1 MKLKIIILLQ
11 IISLNQFAQIYKD
24 SSITTE
30 QRVNDLLGRMTNE
43 EKFMQLFMVPG
54 NLSSDN
60 ESLKNGIF
68 GLQVGRNDEN
78 NGAANQVINYRSTYS
93 AKESAIQINELQKFF
108 IENTRLGIPIIPF
121 DEALHGLIR
130 PGATCFPQSIAL
142 TATWDTELVKDV
154 FQSIALECKSRGIRQ
169 ILSPVLNL
177 ATDVRWGR
185 VEETYGEDPFLVTE
199 IGSVFV
205 SQFEK
210 EGIITTPKH
219 FIANI
224 GDGGRD
230 SYPVELDETHLRET
244 HLIPFESCFKKS
256 GARSVMTAYNSLYG
270 SPCTANDLLLNKI
283 LKNEWN
289 FQGFVISDAGATGGA
304 NVLHFTA
311 KDYADATAKSINSG
325 LDVIFQTSIS
335 HKSLFS
341 PPFFDG
347 RIDQKRI
354 DDAVSRVLRAKFD
367 LGLFDKPYV
376 DPEIAQKTNGNAEH
390 IKLSQK
396 AAIESIVLLKNDKQ
410 TLPIDQNKIKSI
422 ALIGPDADTMRLGGY
437 SRPEDNSVTILQGL
451 QNKYGDQIKI
461 KYLKG
466 CERTNIDFKPIPSEF
481 LFCYVNGVENNGLQ
495 GKYYNNVSFTG
506 EPELIRI
513 DKNIDFQWT
522 LFSPDPDKLTY
533 DFYSVKWQGKIKSPV
548 NGKIK
553 IGIDGNDGYRLYIN
567 DKLII
572 DNWIKKTRQTILKDF
587 IFIKN
592 QVYNIRIEYYEPTG
606 NSFFKLVWDYGINHD
621 YQGEIEKA
629 VKMAKNC
636 DIIIYAGGIEE
647 GEFRDRA
654 YLNLPGHQEELI
666 NALAKTGIP
675 LIVVLT
681 GGSAITMNNWI
692 NEADAILDIWYPGQ
706 EGGNAVTAILSGDQ
720 NPGGKLPV
728 TFPVFE
734 GQLPLVYNH
743 KPTGRGD
750 DYLNLTG
757 QALFPFGY
765 GLSYTTFEYSDLKMD
780 KKIIG
785 RNDSV
790 QISFNLKNTG
800 KYKGDEIVQLYIRD
814 ELSSVARPLIE
825 LKGFQRISLEPN
837 ESKKVLF
844 NIKPEMLELYD
855 INKIKTLEPGDF
867 RIMIGSSSKDIRL
880 RDILKVE

>member
-11 IISLNQFAQIYKD
+11 IISLNLFAQIYKD
-24 SSITTE
+24 SSFTTE
-30 QRVNDLLGRMTNE
+30 QRVNDLLGRMTDE

-78 NGAANQVINYRSTYS
+78 NSAANQMINYSSTYS
-93 AKESAIQINELQKFF
+93 AKESAIQINEIQKFF

-142 TATWDTELVKDV
+142 AATWDTELVKDV

-185 VEETYGEDPFLVTE
+185 VEETYGEDPFLATE
-199 IGSVFV
+199 MGTAFV

-210 EGIITTPKH
+210 AGIITTPKH

-230 SYPVELDETHLRET
+230 SYPIELDETYLKET
-244 HLIPFESCFKKS
+244 HLIPFEYCFKKA

-270 SPCTANDLLLNKI
+270 SPCTANDRLLNKI
-283 LKNEWN
+283 LKDEWN
-289 FQGFVISDAGATGGA
+289 FSGFVISDAGATGGA

-325 LDVIFQTSIS
+325 LDVIFQTSIN

-347 RIDQKRI
+347 RIEQKRI
-354 DDAVSRVLRAKFD
+354 DDAVSRVLRAKFN
-367 LGLFDKPYV
+367 LGLFDDPYIE
-376 DPEIAQKTNGNAEH
+376 PELAHITNGNIEH
-390 IKLSQK
+390 RKLAQK
-396 AAIESIVLLKNDKQ
+396 AALESIVMLKNEDNI
-410 TLPIDQNKIKSI
+410 LPLDIDRIKSI
-422 ALIGPDADTMRLGGY
+422 ALIGPDADTLRLGGY

-451 QNKYGDQIKI
+451 KNKFGNQIKI

-466 CERTNIDFKPIPSEF
+466 CERTNVDYKPIPAKF
-481 LFCYVNGVENNGLQ
+481 LFCSTNGEEINGLE
-495 GKYYNNVSFTG
+495 GKYYKNISLTG
-506 EPELIRI
+506 EPEFIRI

-522 LFSPDPDKLTY
+522 LFSPDPNKLNY
-533 DFYSVKWQGKIKSPV
+533 DFYSVQWHGKLKAPV
-548 NGKIK
+548 TGKIK
-553 IGIDGNDGYRLYIN
+553 IGIDGNDGYRLYLN
-567 DKLII
+567 DELII
-572 DNWIKKTRQTILKDF
+572 DNWIKKSRQTILKEF
-587 IFIKN
+587 SFVRN
-592 QVYNIRIEYYEPTG
+592 QVYDIRIEYYEPTG

-621 YQGEIEKA
+621 YQAEINEA
-629 VKMAKNC
+629 VKIAKNC
-636 DIIIYAGGIEE
+636 DLIIFAGGIEE

-654 YLNLPGHQEELI
+654 YLNLPWHQEELI
-666 NALAKTGIP
+666 LKLAKTKKPIIVL
-675 LIVVLT
+675 LI

-706 EGGNAVTAILSGDQ
+706 EGGNAVAEILSGEQ
-720 NPGGKLPV
+720 NPGGKLPI

-750 DYLNLTG
+750 DYINLTG
-757 QALFPFGY
+757 QALFPFGF
-765 GLSYTTFEYSDLKMD
+765 GLSYTNFEYSDFIMD

-790 QISFNLKNTG
+790 HISFKLKNTG

-814 ELSSVARPLIE
+814 ELSSVSRPLIE
-825 LKGFQRISLEPN
+825 LKGFQRISLAPN
-837 ESKKVLF
+837 ESKIVQF
-844 NIKPEMLELYD
+844 EIKPEMLEFYD
-855 INKIKTLEPGDF
+855 INKIRAIEPGDF

>member
-1 MKLKIIILLQ
+1 MKLKIIIILQ
-11 IISLNQFAQIYKD
+11 IISFNLFAQAYKD
-24 SSITTE
+24 SSRTTE
-30 QRVNDLLGRMTNE
+30 QRVHDLLSRMTNE

-60 ESLKNGIF
+60 ELLKNGIF
-68 GLQVGRNDEN
+68 GLQVGRNDDN
-78 NGAANQVINYRSTYS
+78 NDAANQMINYNSTNS
-93 AKESAIQINELQKFF
+93 AKESAVQINEIQKFF

-142 TATWDTELVKDV
+142 AATWDTELAKQV
-154 FQSIALECKSRGIRQ
+154 FYSIALECKSRGIRQ

-185 VEETYGEDPFLVTE
+185 VEETYGEDPYLVSE
-199 IGSVFV
+199 MGKAFV

-210 EGIITTPKH
+210 SGIITTPKH
-219 FIANI
+219 FVANV
-224 GDGGRD
+224 GEGGRD
-230 SYPVELDETHLRET
+230 SYPIELEETYLRET
-244 HLIPFESCFKKS
+244 HLIPFESCFKNA
-256 GARSVMTAYNSLYG
+256 GARSVMTAYNSLNG
-270 SPCTANDLLLNKI
+270 SPCTANDMILNEI
-283 LKNEWN
+283 LKKEWN

-325 LDVIFQTSIS
+325 LDVIFQTSIN
-335 HKSLFS
+335 HKSLFT

-354 DDAVSRVLRAKFD
+354 DDAVSRVLRAKFE
-367 LGLFDKPYV
+367 LGLFDDPYI
-376 DPEIAQKTNGNAEH
+376 DPEIASKTNGNEEH

-396 AAIESIVLLKNDKQ
+396 AAIESIVLLKNENQ
-410 TLPIDQNKIKSI
+410 VLPIDQNKIKSI

-437 SRPEDNSVTILQGL
+437 SRPENKSVTILQGL
-451 QNKYGDQIKI
+451 RNKYGDQIKI
-461 KYLKG
+461 KYLQG
-466 CERTNIDFKPIPSEF
+466 CERTELNFKPISSEF
-481 LFCYVNGVENNGLQ
+481 LFSKVDGDIKNGLE
-495 GKYYNNVSFTG
+495 GKYYNNISFSG
-506 EPELIRI
+506 EPALIRI

-522 LFSPDPDKLTY
+522 LFSPDPDKLNY
-533 DFYSVKWQGKIKSPV
+533 DFYSVLWQGIIKAPLT
-548 NGKIK
+548 GKIK

-567 DKLII
+567 NKLII
-572 DNWIKKTRQTILKDF
+572 DNWIKKTRQTILKEYN
-587 IFIKN
+587 FIKN
-592 QVYNIRIEYYEPTG
+592 QVYVIRIEYYEPTG
-606 NSFFKLVWDYGINHD
+606 NSFFRLVWDYGIRKD
-621 YQGEIEKA
+621 YQTEINKA
-629 VKMAKNC
+629 LQITKNC
-636 DIIIYAGGIEE
+636 DIIIFAGGIEE

-666 NALAKTGIP
+666 RKLAVTGKPI
-675 LIVVLT
+675 IVILT

-692 NEADAILDIWYPGQ
+692 NVADAILDIWYPGQ
-706 EGGNAVTAILSGDQ
+706 EGGNAVATILSGEK

-757 QALFPFGY
+757 QPLFPFGF
-765 GLSYTTFEYSDLKMD
+765 GLSYTSFEYSDLKFE

-790 QISFNLKNTG
+790 VISFILKNTG

-814 ELSSVARPLIE
+814 ELSSVTRPLIE
-825 LKGFQRISLEPN
+825 LKGFQRISLDPD
-837 ESKKVLF
+837 ESQIVQF
-844 NIKPEMLELYD
+844 TIKPEMLEFYD
-855 INKIKTLEPGDF
+855 INKIKTVEPGDF
-867 RIMIGSSSKDIRL
+867 RIMIGSSSRDIRL
-880 RDILKVE
+880 REILKVE